1 VCPDL
6 ASYDAVVSDLDGTL
20 WIDGTPLPGAVD
32 LLDSFRRRGAQVCLA
47 TNASVATSA
56 QLLAEL
62 TRAGLAASGDVL
74 VTAADAL
81 GARAREL
88 GIREAAVIG
97 EAGLFDALGRHRVR
111 PVPADEAW
119 REWSSGLKSRAVAIG
134 LAPDTSIRTLGR
146 VAMLLERGLPLLVT
160 TTEVA
165 YPTREGLSG
174 GTGMAL
180 AALAARVPVVEPVV
194 CGKPSLPFLAALR
207 AHVGGR
213 VLVVGDTVA
222 ADIELAIAAG
232 WDSLLVL
239 TGTSAG
245 QSAGWPR
252 PTFVAPDLVTVSAR

>member
-1 VCPDL
+1 VALDL
-6 ASYDAVVSDLDGTL
+6 TSYDAVVSDLDGTL

-32 LLDSFRRRGAQVCLA
+32 LLDSFRRRGARVCLA

-56 QLLAEL
+56 HLLAEL
-62 TRAGLAASGDVL
+62 TRAALAAPGDVL
-74 VTAADAL
+74 ITAADAL

-97 EAGLFDALGRHRVR
+97 EAGLFDALTRHGIR

-119 REWSSGLKSRAVAIG
+119 RGWRSGLKRRAVAMG
-134 LAPDTSIRTLGR
+134 LAPDTSLRTLGR

-165 YPTREGLSG
+165 YPTREGMSG

-180 AALAARVPVVEPVV
+180 AALVARVPVEPVV

-207 AHVGGR
+207 AHVAGR

-222 ADIELAIAAG
+222 ADIELATAAG

-252 PTFVAPDLVTVSAR
+252 ATYVAPDLVTIAS

>member
-1 VCPDL
+1 MALDL
-6 ASYDAVVSDLDGTL
+6 TSYDAVVSDLDGTL

-32 LLDSFRRRGAQVCLA
+32 LLDSFRRRGARVCLA

-56 QLLAEL
+56 HLLAEL
-62 TRAGLAASGDVL
+62 TRAALAAPGDVL
-74 VTAADAL
+74 ITAADAL

-88 GIREAAVIG
+88 RIREAAVIG
-97 EAGLFDALGRHRVR
+97 EAGLFDALTRHGIR

-119 REWSSGLKSRAVAIG
+119 RGWRSGLKMRAVAMG
-134 LAPDTSIRTLGR
+134 LAPDTSLRTLGR
-146 VAMLLERGLPLLVT
+146 VAMLLERGLPLFVT
-160 TTEVA
+160 TAEVA
-165 YPTREGLSG
+165 YPTREGMSG

-180 AALAARVPVVEPVV
+180 AALVARVPVEPVV

-207 AHVGGR
+207 AHVAGR
-213 VLVVGDTVA
+213 VLVVGDTLA
-222 ADIELAIAAG
+222 ADIELATAAG

-252 PTFVAPDLVTVSAR
+252 ATYVAPDLVTIAS

>member
-1 VCPDL
+1 MGPDL

-56 QLLAEL
+56 HLLADL
-62 TRAGLAASGDVL
+62 TRAGLAAPVDVL

-81 GARAREL
+81 GARARQL
-88 GIREAAVIG
+88 GIGEAAVIG
-97 EAGLFDALGRHRVR
+97 EEGLFDALARHRVR

-119 REWSSGLKSRAVAIG
+119 RGWSSGLKRRAVAIG

-180 AALAARVPVVEPVV
+180 AALAARVPVEPVV
-194 CGKPSLPFLAALR
+194 CGKPSLAFLAALR
-207 AHVGGR
+207 AHVAGR

-222 ADIELAIAAG
+222 ADIELATAAG

-245 QSAGWPR
+245 QPAGWPR
-252 PTFVAPDLVTVSAR
+252 ATFVAPDLVTVGPP

>member
-1 VCPDL
+1 MGPDL

-32 LLDSFRRRGAQVCLA
+32 LLDSFRRRGARVCLA

-62 TRAGLAASGDVL
+62 TRAGLAAPGDAL
-74 VTAADAL
+74 VTAAEAL
-81 GARAREL
+81 GAQAREL

-97 EAGLFDALGRHRVR
+97 EAGLFDALARHRVR
-111 PVPADEAW
+111 AVPADEAW
-119 REWSSGLKSRAVAIG
+119 RGWSSGLEGRAVAMG
-134 LAPDTSIRTLGR
+134 LAPDASIRTLGR

-160 TTEVA
+160 TAEVA

-180 AALAARVPVVEPVV
+180 AALAARVPVEPVV
-194 CGKPSLPFLAALR
+194 CGKPSLPFLAAVR
-207 AHVGGR
+207 AHVAGR

-222 ADIELAIAAG
+222 ADIELATAAG

-245 QSAGWPR
+245 QPAGWPR
-252 PTFVAPDLVTVSAR
+252 ATFVAPDLVTVAP